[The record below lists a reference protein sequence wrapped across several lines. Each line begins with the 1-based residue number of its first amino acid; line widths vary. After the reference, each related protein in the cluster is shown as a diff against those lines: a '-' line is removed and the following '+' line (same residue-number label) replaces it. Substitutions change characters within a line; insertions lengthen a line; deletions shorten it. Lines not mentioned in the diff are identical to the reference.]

1 MKVLVPVKRVV
12 DYEARI
18 KVKEDGSGIETDG
31 IKWIVNPFDE
41 IAVEQAVRLK
51 EEGTVTEVVVVGI
64 GPSDAVTQ
72 LRYSMAMGADRAILV
87 ETDSDV
93 DSYLAAETLAK
104 VFEKE
109 SPNLVIMGK
118 QAIDSDAGQTP
129 QLLAEFL
136 DLPQASYASKLSLTA
151 DSAEVVREV
160 DGGLETMKVSLPA
173 VISTDLRLNEPRYAS
188 LPGIMKAKKK
198 PLEVIP
204 LADTGVS
211 VETGLKT
218 VEVNEPEEREAGII
232 VKSVDELVDKLRNEA
247 KVI

>member
-1 MKVLVPVKRVV
+1 MKVLVPVKRLV

-18 KVKEDGSGIETDG
+18 KVNGDGSGIETDG
-31 IKWIVNPFDE
+31 MKWIVNPFDE
-41 IAVEQAVRLK
+41 IAVEQAVKLK
-51 EEGTVTEVVVVGI
+51 EAGTVTEVVVVSI
-64 GPSDAVTQ
+64 GPADAVTQ

-87 ETDSDV
+87 ETDSNV

-104 VFEKE
+104 VYEKE

-136 DLPQASYASKLSLTA
+136 GLPQASYASKLSLAA

-160 DGGLETMKVSLPA
+160 DGGLETMKVNLPA

-198 PLEVIP
+198 PL
-204 LADTGVS
+204 DTLTFSDLGVEEKVS
-211 VETGLKT
+211 IKILKMY
-218 VEVNEPEEREAGII
+218 PPSQRAAGKK
-232 VKSVDELVDKLRNEA
+232 VDSVDALIDALKNEA
-247 KVI
+247 KVL